1 MNGLF
6 GSPVLEVGI
15 GLAFVYLLLALIC
28 TTLNEWLLS
37 YFLNLR
43 PKLLDR
49 TLDKLLSNQGMVDGN
64 LRTMFDDHPLI
75 TQTSTSAGKRGPSY
89 LSATIFS
96 KALLDLVTPTVP
108 GPVGFV
114 DVQAGVHALPD
125 GDVKKT
131 LIALMSDTG
140 GELNKL
146 RSNIEEWFDEAMD
159 RAGGSFKR
167 HSQAWAIAIAVLLTV
182 LTNADTLSIGQK
194 LWENPSLRA
203 EAVKLAEKRAEM
215 PRPTVEVE
223 YTDPDD
229 PLKPSASK
237 APKETLTTEEESI
250 LGKLIGWEKPVSQY
264 SIGELFRHV
273 AGWALTAI
281 AVSLGAPFWFDVLN
295 RFMKVRNAGRKPP
308 KGKEEN
314 QSSK

>member
-49 TLDKLLSNQGMVDGN
+49 TLDKLLSNQGMVDAN
-64 LRTMFDDHPLI
+64 LRALFDDHPLVV
-75 TQTSTSAGKRGPSY
+75 QTSTSAGKRGPSY

-96 KALLDLVTPTVP
+96 KALLDLVTPTVA
-108 GPVGFV
+108 GPVGFI
-114 DVQAGVHALPD
+114 DVQAGVLALPE

-140 GELNKL
+140 GDLNKL
-146 RSNIEEWFDEAMD
+146 RANIEEWFDEAMD
-159 RAGGSFKR
+159 RASGSFKR
-167 HSQAWAIAIAVLLTV
+167 HSQAWAIAIAALLTV
-182 LTNADTLSIGQK
+182 VTNADTLVIGQK

-223 YTDPDD
+223 YADPDD
-229 PLKPSASK
+229 PLKPSTSK
-237 APKETLTTEEESI
+237 APKETLTGEEESI
-250 LGKLIGWEKPVSQY
+250 LGKLIGWEKPVTEY
-264 SIGELFRHV
+264 SIGELVRHF

-295 RFMKVRNAGRKPP
+295 RFMKVRNAGHKPP
-308 KGKEEN
+308 KGKEEDK
-314 QSSK
+314 SSK